1 MNIARIKRRRR
12 ILFLLLGFSA
22 LSISGTLILLA
33 TRDSIIYFY
42 SPTELLNK
50 NNIDILE
57 INNGHNTLRVAA
69 ITRQFTYRTPS

>member
-1 MNIARIKRRRR
+1 MSHDIFKYTMELNVNI
-12 ILFLLLGFSA
+12 
-22 LSISGTLILLA
+22 
-33 TRDSIIYFY
+33 
-42 SPTELLNK
+42 K